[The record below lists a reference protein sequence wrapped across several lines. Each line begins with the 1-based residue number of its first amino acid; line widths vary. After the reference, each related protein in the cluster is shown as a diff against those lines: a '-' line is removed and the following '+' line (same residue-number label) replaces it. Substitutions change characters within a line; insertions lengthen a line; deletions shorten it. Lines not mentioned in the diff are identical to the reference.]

1 MKAELTK
8 EGYIKVTAE
17 TITEAWALNI
27 TCPPAAEECDK
38 CGVFPT
44 KVIID
49 GSILLPNGDDDIL
62 KTITPGGSRD

>member
-8 EGYIKVTAE
+8 DGYVKITAE

-27 TCPPAAEECDK
+27 TCPPEAEECK
-38 CGVFPT
+38 RCGIFPR

-49 GSILLPNGDDDIL
+49 GSILMEDE
-62 KTITPGGSRD
+62 S

>member
-8 EGYIKVTAE
+8 DGYVKITAE

-27 TCPPAAEECDK
+27 THPPCAEICEK
-38 CGVFPT
+38 CGEMPT

-49 GSILLPNGDDDIL
+49 GSILLDDIDP
-62 KTITPGGSRD
+62 KKD

>member
-8 EGYIKVTAE
+8 DGSILVTAE

-27 TCPPAAEECDK
+27 TCPVGAEKCDK
-38 CGVFPT
+38 CGIFPF

-49 GSILLPNGDDDIL
+49 GSILLEEV
-62 KTITPGGSRD
+62 K

>member
-8 EGYIKVTAE
+8 DGYVKVIAE

-27 TCPPAAEECDK
+27 TCPPAAENCDK
-38 CGVFPT
+38 CGTFPT

-49 GSILLPNGDDDIL
+49 CSILSEEE
-62 KTITPGGSRD
+62 KK